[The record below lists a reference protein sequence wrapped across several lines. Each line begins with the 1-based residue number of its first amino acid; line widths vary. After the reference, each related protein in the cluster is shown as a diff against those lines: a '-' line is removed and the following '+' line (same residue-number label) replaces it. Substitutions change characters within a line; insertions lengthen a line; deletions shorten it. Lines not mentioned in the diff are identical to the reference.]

1 MHLSLRLLPLLA
13 AVLVLS
19 GCASYIPPGPKADL
33 ALFAGSDIE
42 QGFAARPAATFP
54 ATLAV
59 VRAQGPRYT
68 NFYLNQ
74 HGGGGTGGGN
84 YTVITVR
91 EVEEQAQLDR
101 IAALD
106 QVAGVTG
113 INRLLLPAKLEGD
126 RELRAAAARLQADL
140 LLLYTFETTFHDQ
153 DAAKPLSVVTL
164 GLSPTRKITA
174 ITTVSSLLIDTRSGY
189 IHATLEVTENAKK
202 LSTSWG
208 SADSADAA
216 RRETERAAF
225 AKLVGEFIATWP
237 RVVRTGSAAP

>member
-1 MHLSLRLLPLLA
+1 MHLPLRLLPLLA

-33 ALFAGSDIE
+33 ARFSASEIE
-42 QGFAARPAATFP
+42 QGFATRPAAKFP
-54 ATLAV
+54 ATLAI

-68 NFYLNQ
+68 NYYLSQ
-74 HGGGGTGGGN
+74 HGNGTGDGK

-91 EVEEQAQLDR
+91 EVEEQTQLER
-101 IAALD
+101 IVALD

-113 INRLLLPAKLEGD
+113 INRLLLPPNLQGE

-153 DAAKPLSVVTL
+153 NAAKPLSVITL

-174 ITTVSSLLIDTRSGY
+174 ITTVSALLVDTRSGY
-189 IHATLEVTENAKK
+189 IHGTFEVTENAKT
-202 LSTSWG
+202 LSTSWS
-208 SADSADAA
+208 SADSADAV

-225 AKLVGEFIATWP
+225 AKLVDEFVAAWP
-237 RVVRTGSAAP
+237 RVVKAGAASN